1 MSKIYSRRDF
11 LRYSSAFSAAA
22 ALAACAPQATPDA
35 PSQSGDTSQTK
46 EQQSPATSKQF
57 EGSKITFWSMNYGD
71 TVEWQDMLN
80 GFAKTFKEES
90 GIDVSVEIINW
101 SVAFN
106 TWLTVAQGGAHP
118 DCADMYWLHSFTAIG
133 AGKYGPMPITN
144 YKSTYFPDLNERFY
158 EPSLTDVH
166 YNGEFYGVPWRGDIR
181 PMLLRT
187 DFLQEAGIE
196 KAPDNWDEVVEVAK
210 KLTVRDA
217 NDQVTRWGFT
227 FGAALPIQQLMQY
240 YWSAGGEF
248 MSSDGK
254 TATIDNEAM
263 RTTLKW
269 MYDMIWTHKVT
280 PPEFMEKSYVPM
292 DLFKTGNLAMIG
304 SISDSTG
311 NDLERDNPEL
321 NGKWGYALPP
331 AGPER
336 RSAYA
341 GAGYFGVLRGT
352 DKVEQCVQW
361 IDFLTRDENLQT
373 MAEYTG
379 RVSTSKTVMQSPYW
393 TEKEWRKLVGE
404 TLNYGHT
411 SQQPSPAWSALAG
424 TEPGGVLYD
433 LFYDTLVKKDDME
446 ATIKRAQQRMQ
457 EEMDKVQA

>member
-1 MSKIYSRRDF
+1 MSKIFTRRDF
-11 LRYSSAFSAAA
+11 LRYTSTVSAAA
-22 ALAACAPQATPDA
+22 ALAACAPNATPA
-35 PSQSGDTSQTK
+35 GQNQPAEPTK
-46 EQQSPATSKQF
+46 AEEEQKPVGNTKQF
-57 EGSKITFWSMNYGD
+57 EGSKITYWSMNYGD
-71 TVEWQDMLN
+71 TVEWQDMLK
-80 GFAKTFKEES
+80 GFAAKFKEET
-90 GIDVSVEIINW
+90 GIDVAVEIINW

-144 YKSTYFPDLNERFY
+144 YQVTYFPDLKERFY
-158 EPSLTDVH
+158 EASLVDVN
-166 YNGEFYGVPWRGDIR
+166 YNGEWYGVPWRGDIR

-196 KAPDNWDEVVEVAK
+196 KAPDSWDEIVETAK
-210 KLTVRDA
+210 KLTVVDA
-217 NDQVTRWGFT
+217 NGQTTRYGFT

-248 MSSDGK
+248 MTPDGK
-254 TATIDNEAM
+254 TATIDNEPM
-263 RTTLKW
+263 RKTLQW

-292 DLFKTGNLAMIG
+292 DQFKTGNLAMIG

-321 NGKWGYALPP
+321 NEKWGYSLPP
-331 AGPER
+331 AGPAKR
-336 RSAYA
+336 AAYA
-341 GAGYFGVLRGT
+341 GAGYWGVLRGT
-352 DKVEQCVQW
+352 DKVEQCAQW
-361 IDFLTRDENLQT
+361 IQFMARDENMKT
-373 MAEYTG
+373 VTEYTG
-379 RVSTSKTVMQSPYW
+379 RVSTNKKVMQTPYW
-393 TEKEWRKLVGE
+393 TEKEWRKVVGE
-404 TLNYGHT
+404 TLNNGHT

-457 EEMDKVQA
+457 EEMDKV